1 MRDNRQSEVLQI
13 KLLMETSIFYIIFVK
28 TPEKLAFSSNLYHM
42 EAHNVPN
49 MEPKNLSPTAR
60 KIIEACD
67 VGFQA
72 SGPDGKRSTFPGGQ
86 VSQKGLEALVV
97 EIFDLEV

>member
-1 MRDNRQSEVLQI
+1 MRDNRQSEVLQT

-28 TPEKLAFSSNLYHM
+28 TPGNLHESNLYHM
-42 EAHNVPN
+42 EAHSVPN

-67 VGFQA
+67 FVPSIRARWKEVDVPGW
-72 SGPDGKRSTFPGGQ
+72 SGEPERTGSPRGGNFRLG
-86 VSQKGLEALVV
+86 S
-97 EIFDLEV
+97 